1 MGLFSKA
8 KNAVKKVAKKVKKA
22 AKAVVNAVEEVVSDV
37 VETVGNGIQDGSN
50 WIGGKLGPLG
60 VVFQWIGAVISS
72 VTDLIAAVIKGV
84 IAIAVGILGG
94 LIQMVLGVFWGI
106 VTWGDWS
113 VLEDGFHIFLSGI
126 VGGVLIILAGIVVVV
141 QTILPFQGFERPLTE
156 KEKDIVRRVFW
167 ESIALYNVRLVEGRS
182 GLFSLSDRPFTLGNT
197 IYLKDRDVSKEP
209 ELLIHECVH
218 VWQYQNNGASYIG
231 GALGAQAFVPDEYSW
246 EREIARGNSVWVE
259 FNKEAQGKFLE
270 NLWCCGSLDVGG
282 VRTNGEGKFYLADGR
297 KKIGYFYFNENDCL
311 NEVFPMPPTG
321 TDYSDLAD
329 EAVEEVRG
337 AQSARLSASWS

>member
-1 MGLFSKA
+1 
-8 KNAVKKVAKKVKKA
+8 
-22 AKAVVNAVEEVVSDV
+22 
-37 VETVGNGIQDGSN
+37 
-50 WIGGKLGPLG
+50 
-60 VVFQWIGAVISS
+60 
-72 VTDLIAAVIKGV
+72 
-84 IAIAVGILGG
+84 
-94 LIQMVLGVFWGI
+94 
-106 VTWGDWS
+106 
-113 VLEDGFHIFLSGI
+113 LEDGFHIFLSGI
-126 VGGVLIILAGIVVVV
+126 VGGVLLILGGLVVVV
-141 QTILPFQGFERPLTE
+141 QTVFYLQDFERPLTE
-156 KEKDIVRRVFW
+156 KEKEIVRKVFW

-182 GLFSLSDRPFTLGNT
+182 GLFGASDRPFTLGNT
-197 IYLKDRDVSKEP
+197 IYLKDRKIADEP

-231 GALGAQAFVPDEYSW
+231 GALGAQAFIPDAYSW
-246 EREIARGNSVWVE
+246 EREISRGNSAWVE

-282 VRTNGEGKFYLADGR
+282 VRANGQGKFYLADGR
-297 KKIGYFYFNENDCL
+297 KRIGYFYFNENDCL